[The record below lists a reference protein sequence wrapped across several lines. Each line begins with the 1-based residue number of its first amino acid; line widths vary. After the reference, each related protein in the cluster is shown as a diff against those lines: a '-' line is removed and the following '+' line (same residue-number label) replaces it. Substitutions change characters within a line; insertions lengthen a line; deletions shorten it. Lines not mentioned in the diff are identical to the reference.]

1 MTVLHEQL
9 KNENTSDLKKVKK
22 KEKKIYDIK
31 ADKVH
36 LVTLEP
42 VLCSSKSELTAQYNL
57 VR

>member
-9 KNENTSDLKKVKK
+9 KNENTSDLKKV
-22 KEKKIYDIK
+22 KKIYDIK

-42 VLCSSKSELTAQYNL
+42 VLCSSKSELTVQYNL